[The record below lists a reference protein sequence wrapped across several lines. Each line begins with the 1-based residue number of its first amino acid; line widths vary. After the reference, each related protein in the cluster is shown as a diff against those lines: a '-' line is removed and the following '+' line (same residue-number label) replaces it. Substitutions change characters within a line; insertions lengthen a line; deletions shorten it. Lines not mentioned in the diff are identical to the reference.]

1 MGAKFQYP
9 PSSLLGFE
17 LVQSIFG
24 RGALA
29 NPVLNCLSVC
39 FFVLFAVATYLIARP
54 GLVPPRRAL
63 LDHALPF
70 MFVVLCYPLLK
81 ALEIGQIQSYL
92 NGLFAL
98 ALLSF
103 TRGRTIA
110 AGLLV
115 GVMATIKPQ
124 MGLFLLWALL
134 HREYRFAKAM
144 GACVVVV
151 GLISLALYGL
161 RPHLEYLEV
170 LSMISRHGESYY
182 ANQSLNGLLLRALD
196 LGPNLS
202 FTVMQFAPY
211 NPWVRYAT
219 LLSSLLFISLAL
231 LTRWR
236 ARGVPAPA
244 RLRGIHFGLV
254 ALCFTVASPIAWEHH
269 YGIVPAL
276 FAAALAPMLQQ
287 AAISRILWLAIGAAW
302 ILLCTRISAVGALAD
317 TSLNFLQS
325 HFFFG
330 ALILLGILY
339 QLCRPPREVASEA
352 AQR

>member
-1 MGAKFQYP
+1 LNELRSSSEIGSGFRIGFSPMGLRLFGFWLLALLLFVAAWAWRPHEQAQTPLPLGPSPLAESILDEPAPPERTGFSKLLHERLLDRDDSWTAMKLAQRHLREHPEVSVYDAVFRMGAKFQYP

-134 HREYRFAKAM
+134 QPIRQ
-144 GACVVVV
+144 ACQQTSTV
-151 GLISLALYGL
+151 G
-161 RPHLEYLEV
+161 
-170 LSMISRHGESYY
+170 
-182 ANQSLNGLLLRALD
+182 
-196 LGPNLS
+196 
-202 FTVMQFAPY
+202 
-211 NPWVRYAT
+211 
-219 LLSSLLFISLAL
+219 
-231 LTRWR
+231 
-236 ARGVPAPA
+236 
-244 RLRGIHFGLV
+244 
-254 ALCFTVASPIAWEHH
+254 
-269 YGIVPAL
+269 
-276 FAAALAPMLQQ
+276 
-287 AAISRILWLAIGAAW
+287 
-302 ILLCTRISAVGALAD
+302 LAD
-317 TSLNFLQS
+317 TQVPLAQIP
-325 HFFFG
+325 
-330 ALILLGILY
+330 A
-339 QLCRPPREVASEA
+339 CRKSRIDQDVTQQGCAGKPGEPMTTECCQGRPVHVARASRSNTLTASSSRE
-352 AQR
+352 